1 MSSDS
6 VQAFASLVL
15 VALSLM
21 SCMGQPTPQV
31 QASLSRTASYEQQVE
46 EGFGHLDQL
55 PRNSSPVAH

>member
-15 VALSLM
+15 VALSLI
-21 SCMGQPTPQV
+21 SCIGGPAPQV
-31 QASLSRTASYEQQVE
+31 QASLRHTASYEQQVE

-55 PRNSSPVAH
+55 PRKTSLLPR